1 MSVKDAIGRA
11 THRSRQPVEPAPR
24 WLAYA
29 FVACSL
35 ALIPW
40 TVWLYPT
47 LPSRATADNWDVA
60 WAGFD
65 LALAADAAPDR
76 GRSPAP
82 VGMDPGRSGVGSHA
96 ACLRHLV
103 RRDDL
108 ANRPR
113 ARVAL
118 TMALV
123 AEAPLAILCVWVA
136 RNSERVSAW
145 AESLRAAA
153 PGDAASPDRLIPD
166 QAAASDT
173 RRDA

>member
-1 MSVKDAIGRA
+1 MSVKEAIGRA
-11 THRSRQPVEPAPR
+11 THRSGVEPAPR

-40 TVWLYPT
+40 TVWLYT
-47 LPSRATADNWDVA
+47 SLPSRTTADNWDVA

-65 LALAADAAPDR
+65 VALAATLLATAVGALRRSAWTQGAAA
-76 GRSPAP
+76 S
-82 VGMDPGRSGVGSHA
+82 A
-96 ACLRHLV
+96 ATL
-103 RRDDL
+103 L
-108 ANRPR
+108 ACDIWFDVMTSRTGHELE
-113 ARVAL
+113 VAL
-118 TMALV
+118 MMALV
-123 AEAPLAILCVWVA
+123 AEGPLASLCVWVA

-145 AESLRAAA
+145 AEKLGAAA

>member
-11 THRSRQPVEPAPR
+11 KHRSRPPVEPAPR

-35 ALIPW
+35 ALVPW
-40 TVWLYPT
+40 TVWLYQT

-65 LALAADAAPDR
+65 LALAATLLMTAVGALRRSAWTQGAAA
-76 GRSPAP
+76 S
-82 VGMDPGRSGVGSHA
+82 A
-96 ACLRHLV
+96 ATL
-103 RRDDL
+103 L
-108 ANRPR
+108 ACDIWFDVMTSQTGHELE
-113 ARVAL
+113 VAVA
-118 TMALV
+118 MALV

-145 AESLRAAA
+145 AQTLARGRS
-153 PGDAASPDRLIPD
+153 G
-166 QAAASDT
+166 
-173 RRDA
+173 

>member
-1 MSVKDAIGRA
+1 MSGMSVKEAIGRA
-11 THRSRQPVEPAPR
+11 TRRSGQPVEPAPR

-40 TVWLYPT
+40 TVWLYQT

-65 LALAADAAPDR
+65 LALAATLLMTAVGALRRSAWTQGAAA
-76 GRSPAP
+76 S
-82 VGMDPGRSGVGSHA
+82 A
-96 ACLRHLV
+96 ATL
-103 RRDDL
+103 L
-108 ANRPR
+108 ACDIWFDVMTS
-113 ARVAL
+113 AAGHELEVAL
-118 TMALV
+118 AMALV

-145 AESLRAAA
+145 AEKLARGRS
-153 PGDAASPDRLIPD
+153 G
-166 QAAASDT
+166 
-173 RRDA
+173 

>member
-11 THRSRQPVEPAPR
+11 KHRSHPPVEPAPR

-35 ALIPW
+35 ALVPW
-40 TVWLYPT
+40 TVWLYQT

-65 LALAADAAPDR
+65 LALAATLLMTAVGALRRSAWTQGAAA
-76 GRSPAP
+76 S
-82 VGMDPGRSGVGSHA
+82 A
-96 ACLRHLV
+96 ATL
-103 RRDDL
+103 L
-108 ANRPR
+108 ACDIWFDVMTSQTGHELE
-113 ARVAL
+113 VAVA
-118 TMALV
+118 MALV

-145 AESLRAAA
+145 AQTLARGRS
-153 PGDAASPDRLIPD
+153 G
-166 QAAASDT
+166 
-173 RRDA
+173 

>member
-11 THRSRQPVEPAPR
+11 THRSGPPVEPAPR

-40 TVWLYPT
+40 TVWLYQT

-65 LALAADAAPDR
+65 LALAATLLLTAVGALRRSAWTQGAAASAATLLACDIWFDVMT
-76 GRSPAP
+76 S
-82 VGMDPGRSGVGSHA
+82 RSGHELEMAV
-96 ACLRHLV
+96 V
-103 RRDDL
+103 
-108 ANRPR
+108 
-113 ARVAL
+113 
-118 TMALV
+118 MALL

-136 RNSERVSAW
+136 RNSQRVSAW
-145 AESLRAAA
+145 AQTLARGRS
-153 PGDAASPDRLIPD
+153 G
-166 QAAASDT
+166 
-173 RRDA
+173 

>member
-11 THRSRQPVEPAPR
+11 THRSGPPVEPAPR

-40 TVWLYPT
+40 TVWLYQT

-65 LALAADAAPDR
+65 LALAATLLLTAVGALRRSAWTQGAAASAATLLACDIWFDVMTSQT
-76 GRSPAP
+76 GRE
-82 VGMDPGRSGVGSHA
+82 
-96 ACLRHLV
+96 LE
-103 RRDDL
+103 
-108 ANRPR
+108 
-113 ARVAL
+113 VAVA
-118 TMALV
+118 MALV

-145 AESLRAAA
+145 AQTLARGRS
-153 PGDAASPDRLIPD
+153 G
-166 QAAASDT
+166 
-173 RRDA
+173 

>member
-11 THRSRQPVEPAPR
+11 THRSGPPVEPAPR

-40 TVWLYPT
+40 TVWLYQT

-65 LALAADAAPDR
+65 LALAATLLLTAVGALRRSAWTQGAAASAATLLACDIWFDVMT
-76 GRSPAP
+76 S
-82 VGMDPGRSGVGSHA
+82 RSGHELEMAV
-96 ACLRHLV
+96 V
-103 RRDDL
+103 
-108 ANRPR
+108 
-113 ARVAL
+113 
-118 TMALV
+118 MALL

-136 RNSERVSAW
+136 RNSERVSVW
-145 AESLRAAA
+145 AEKLARSRS
-153 PGDAASPDRLIPD
+153 G
-166 QAAASDT
+166 
-173 RRDA
+173 

>member
-11 THRSRQPVEPAPR
+11 KHRSRPPVEPAPR

-40 TVWLYPT
+40 TVWLYQT

-65 LALAADAAPDR
+65 LALAATLLLTAVGALRRATWTQGAAASAATLLACDIWFDVMTSR
-76 GRSPAP
+76 TGRE
-82 VGMDPGRSGVGSHA
+82 
-96 ACLRHLV
+96 LE
-103 RRDDL
+103 
-108 ANRPR
+108 
-113 ARVAL
+113 VAL
-118 TMALV
+118 AMALV

-145 AESLRAAA
+145 A
-153 PGDAASPDRLIPD
+153 
-166 QAAASDT
+166 QALARGRSG
-173 RRDA
+173 

>member
-1 MSVKDAIGRA
+1 MSVKDAFGRA
-11 THRSRQPVEPAPR
+11 TRHSGHPVEPAPR

-40 TVWLYPT
+40 TVWLYQT

-65 LALAADAAPDR
+65 LALAATLLLTAVGALRRATWTQGAASSAATLLACDIWFDVMTSR
-76 GRSPAP
+76 TGRE
-82 VGMDPGRSGVGSHA
+82 
-96 ACLRHLV
+96 LE
-103 RRDDL
+103 
-108 ANRPR
+108 
-113 ARVAL
+113 VAL
-118 TMALV
+118 VMALV

-145 AESLRAAA
+145 A
-153 PGDAASPDRLIPD
+153 
-166 QAAASDT
+166 QALARGRSG
-173 RRDA
+173 